1 MLDRHRRRT
10 TLVGMLVLAA
20 VAVCGCGS
28 SGGNASAAGGGST
41 GTTSGSGSGS
51 GPSVY
56 LLQNVV
62 YPYISANNQG
72 VFAEAKKLGVHITYA
87 NGNGDTEQQLSQM
100 RTAISSGAKGVIIQP
115 NDSVAVDNVVQQA
128 TQKGICVV
136 ALTVPIGS
144 KQAEVYPGTKAYV
157 GWNELNSGALAAD
170 AIAKKIGGHGD
181 VAVMIGSLTNG
192 ASKARMEGAEAEW
205 KAKWPGIKVV
215 SFQQEQ
221 YNNETARSDAL
232 ALVQRLG
239 PSLKGL
245 FVETNPGADAAA
257 KAIATTPLRG
267 KVSIASVGGWSQFN
281 DDIKEGIATADIP
294 EAPVSEGRLAVDLVN
309 QCIKGNK
316 TPVQE
321 LETELPAVAALK
333 SADYTLTASNL
344 SSFEPEW

>member
-1 MLDRHRRRT
+1 MLRRRR
-10 TLVGMLVLAA
+10 GRAA
-20 VAVCGCGS
+20 VAGGLLVVAVAISGCGS
-28 SGGNASAAGGGST
+28 SGGQASAAGSPST
-41 GTTSGSGSGS
+41 GSSGSGS

-72 VFAEAKKLGVHITYA
+72 VFAEAKKVGVKVNYA
-87 NGNGDTEQQLSQM
+87 NANGDTEQQLSQV
-100 RTAISSGAKGVIIQP
+100 RTAIASGAKGIIIQP
-115 NDSVAVDNVVQQA
+115 NDSVAVDNVVSQA

-136 ALTVPIGS
+136 ALTVPIGP
-144 KQAEVYPGTKAYV
+144 KQAEVYPGTKGYV

-170 AIAKKIGGHGD
+170 AIAKQIGGKGD

-192 ASKARMEGAEAEW
+192 ASKARMQGAEAEW

-221 YNNETARSDAL
+221 YNNETARADAL

-239 PSLKGL
+239 SSLKGL

-257 KAIATTPLRG
+257 KAIATTPLRA
-267 KVSIASVGGWSQFN
+267 KVAIASVGGWSQFN
-281 DDIKEGIATADIP
+281 ADVKNGTATADIP
-294 EAPVSEGRLAVDLVN
+294 EAPVSEGRLAVDLVD

-316 TPVQE
+316 KPVQE

-333 SADYTLTASNL
+333 SADYTLTVSNL
-344 SSFEPEW
+344 SAFKPEW